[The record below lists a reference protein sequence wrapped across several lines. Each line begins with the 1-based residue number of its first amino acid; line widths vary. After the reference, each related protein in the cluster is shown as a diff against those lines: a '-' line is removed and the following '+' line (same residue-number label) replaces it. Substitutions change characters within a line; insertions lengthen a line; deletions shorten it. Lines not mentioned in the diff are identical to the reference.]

1 MIEYSLHNNDM
12 HDIEQIKNRKSIL
25 GPLSNAII
33 KKAIFSPLK
42 WRDIC
47 DMAVKNLNEKH
58 IMLYFFNTGLQNT
71 IDEKVWGGA
80 WPKPR
85 GDYLAVVEANL
96 AGMKSDRYIKR
107 NIEYSLQLWEDVE
120 KGGYVLTGKV
130 RIIMEHFGNYNVPI
144 SGPYSGYIRVYMPK
158 GTKLKTSNVKTNTEV
173 SDTNEIFGTIVKLK
187 PGERQT
193 LEYTF
198 EMPQTIFNG
207 KNYHLDIVKQP
218 GTIDDNY
225 SVIVEAPEGVTLTSD
240 SFETRENYAL
250 WEGDLLKDRSFD
262 FTIIPDKLGPRIAY
276 TELQNLDNILV
287 VFNER
292 VKGEAMYDALNY
304 SLEDLDI
311 TNPGIHD
318 NVSIKNISLNYRDL
332 KLNISGMTTQPGEFY
347 KLTIKKGFDIHGNSI
362 QPIPK
367 ELTIVQR

>member
-1 MIEYSLHNNDM
+1 
-12 HDIEQIKNRKSIL
+12 
-25 GPLSNAII
+25 
-33 KKAIFSPLK
+33 
-42 WRDIC
+42 
-47 DMAVKNLNEKH
+47 MAVKNLNEKH
-58 IMLYFFNTGLQNT
+58 ILLYFFNEGLQRT
-71 IDEKVWGGA
+71 IDEKIWGGA

-107 NIEYSLQLWEDVE
+107 NVEYSLQLWEDIE
-120 KGGYVLTGKV
+120 KGGYVLTGKA

-262 FTIIPDKLGPRIAY
+262 FTVIPDKLGPRIAY

-292 VKGEAMYDALNY
+292 VKGEAMYDTLNY

-311 TNPGIHD
+311 TNPGVHD

-332 KLNISGMTTQPGEFY
+332 KLSISGMTTQPGEFY